1 MNGDYKML
9 EFVVSSIVNED
20 LNKIKIFTCYKDKNL
35 TNPREIENLKP
46 KIDEYISDV
55 NENNSHEVSYEALFP
70 PKSKY
75 FIIEFMKTTD
85 LIDVITS
92 AKNDLSPFEYAKDEF
107 QRQII
112 NKLTMI
118 ME

>member
-9 EFVVSSIVNED
+9 EFVVSSIANED
-20 LNKIKIFTCYKDKNL
+20 LNQIKIFTCYKDKNL
-35 TNPREIENLKP
+35 TDPREIENLKP
-46 KIDEYISDV
+46 KIDEYILDI
-55 NENNSHEVSYEALFP
+55 NENNSYEVSYEALFP
-70 PKSKY
+70 PKSEY
-75 FIIEFMKTTD
+75 FIIEFMKITD

-107 QRQII
+107 QKQIK
-112 NKLTMI
+112 NKLTTI